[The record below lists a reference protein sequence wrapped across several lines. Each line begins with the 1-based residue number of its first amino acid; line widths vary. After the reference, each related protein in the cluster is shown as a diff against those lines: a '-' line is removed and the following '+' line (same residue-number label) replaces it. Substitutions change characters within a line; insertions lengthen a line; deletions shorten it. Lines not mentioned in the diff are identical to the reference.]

1 MPFWNTQVFLQF
13 ILFALNKLKVLLWG
27 KLAWTLSHYWWFTQN
42 NPQWNFPSINV
53 FVQVVYDKFNCQGFV
68 WEPFRM
74 WLFCYRKKKKS
85 VCNNEGLQVFP
96 GSIGS
101 QYWVELTV
109 QHRTDF
115 LFILIWDRASILS
128 SKNSNTKV
136 F

>member
-1 MPFWNTQVFLQF
+1 MINSIV
-13 ILFALNKLKVLLWG
+13 KVLFENLLECDFSVIG
-27 KLAWTLSHYWWFTQN
+27 K
-42 NPQWNFPSINV
+42 
-53 FVQVVYDKFNCQGFV
+53 
-68 WEPFRM
+68 
-74 WLFCYRKKKKS
+74 KKKKS